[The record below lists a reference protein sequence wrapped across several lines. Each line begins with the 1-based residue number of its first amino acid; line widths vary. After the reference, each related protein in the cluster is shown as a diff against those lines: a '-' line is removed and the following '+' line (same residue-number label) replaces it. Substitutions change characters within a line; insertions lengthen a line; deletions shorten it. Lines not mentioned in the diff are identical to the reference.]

1 MFESYSFFVVFI
13 PGYHE
18 LTMFMLKIQA
28 HTRRYLTYPSFVLR
42 TCNLLQAVCNV
53 QNLAPLSTEKRG
65 TGTEYGVQLA
75 DRATQILHIG
85 LMTLCIAWSLSKVL
99 RDKCEIPSSLLQ
111 LSVSRRYQ
119 VPSTSS
125 NPGPATQLRTDTC
138 TSTTPF

>member
-1 MFESYSFFVVFI
+1 M
-13 PGYHE
+13 H
-18 LTMFMLKIQA
+18 
-28 HTRRYLTYPSFVLR
+28 
-42 TCNLLQAVCNV
+42 V

-138 TSTTPF
+138 TVPRPRHFDSCSPPARRPRPYRFPLSPSPLLPLSLPILL